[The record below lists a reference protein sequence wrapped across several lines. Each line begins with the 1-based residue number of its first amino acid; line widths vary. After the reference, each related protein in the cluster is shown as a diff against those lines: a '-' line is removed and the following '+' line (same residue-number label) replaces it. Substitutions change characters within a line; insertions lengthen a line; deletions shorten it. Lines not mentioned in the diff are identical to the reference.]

1 MFRRFDPM
9 VVFDLPQRGGGF
21 LTPVNGVD
29 LFVDT
34 VNGNDARTGQSW
46 DKALATVGQA
56 LTLLGTPRGYT
67 LPGHRKGSN
76 SRIFVIGDVREHASA
91 PENVFGVKII
101 GGFAGRPRHVTEDGA
116 VNDGNGAAWRDTAVA
131 GSAPLLTT
139 REQGWEV
146 HNMMFVPPSGY
157 AGIRWRREETDA
169 NRDASHAI
177 VSGCRF
183 VSAGTR
189 VGYGIDDYGSQSHC
203 AIIEC
208 EFDGLEYAYQ
218 SGNVG
223 ISAAN
228 RHLILRNHFHDNKN
242 DVYTNCYG
250 VRIEDNVFGTVYNA
264 STHPNTINL
273 AATADA
279 GTAANPNLVLRNQFK
294 EATANVTIAKG
305 FVPGTGDVWRNYVSD
320 AADPIVTVPA

>member
-46 DKALATVGQA
+46 DKALATVAQA
-56 LTLLGTPRGYT
+56 FTLLGTPRGYV

-76 SRIFVIGDVREHASA
+76 SRIFIIGDVREQITA
-91 PENVFGVKII
+91 PLGVYGVKII
-101 GGFAGRPRHVTEDGA
+101 GGFGGRPRHVTADG
-116 VNDGNGAAWRDTAVA
+116 VVTDGNGAGWREAATA
-131 GSAPLLTT
+131 GDAPLLTL

-146 HNMMFVPPSGY
+146 HNMMMIPQSGY
-157 AGIRWRREETDA
+157 GAIRWRREETA
-169 NRDASHAI
+169 TYPDASHSI
-177 VSGCRF
+177 VSGNRF
-183 VSAGTR
+183 FQSGA
-189 VGYGIDDYGSQSHC
+189 VGLGVDDYGSQSHC
-203 AIIEC
+203 SIIDN
-208 EFDGLEYAYQ
+208 EFDGLEYAYK

-242 DVYTNCYG
+242 DIYTNCYG

-273 AATADA
+273 AATSDA
-279 GTAANPNLVLRNQFK
+279 GTAANPNLVRRNQFA
-294 EATANVTIAKG
+294 EATANVVIAKG
-305 FVPGTGDVWRNYVSD
+305 YNPGTGDVWRNYVSD
-320 AADPIVTVPA
+320 AADPVVTVPA